1 MSNHD
6 PNGNPNYP
14 PAGDG
19 HPVQGQQPPYGGQP
33 GYGHQQPGYAPD
45 QSGYGYPQQQGYQQQ
60 TYPQPGPYGHQQPGY
75 HQPGPYGYPQHQ
87 RQVGSQPGVPVSFGE
102 AIKRFYSKYAQ
113 FSGRA
118 SRSEYWWVF
127 LYLAII
133 STVISILGV
142 TVGTNASGQP
152 NGIGDAL
159 SVLELIFAVA
169 HIIPNLALGARRLH
183 DTNRSGWFQLIA
195 LIPFLGVIVLLVL
208 FALAPKREGARF
220 DR

>member
-1 MSNHD
+1 MSNQD
-6 PNGNPNYP
+6 PNYSRLEGRPQQSYGQLPAYNGNQDSY
-14 PAGDG
+14 G
-19 HPVQGQQPPYGGQP
+19 HPEAGAG
-33 GYGHQQPGYAPD
+33 
-45 QSGYGYPQQQGYQQQ
+45 
-60 TYPQPGPYGHQQPGY
+60 GY
-75 HQPGPYGYPQHQ
+75 HQQNLHHH
-87 RQVGSQPGVPVSFGE
+87 GSQPGARVGFGE
-102 AIKRFYSKYAQ
+102 SIKRFYSKYAQ

-127 LYLAII
+127 LYLAIV

-159 SVLELIFAVA
+159 SVLELIFAVV

-195 LIPFLGVIVLLVL
+195 LIPFVGVIVLLVL
-208 FALAPKREGARF
+208 FALSPKREGARF

>member
-1 MSNHD
+1 MNTPD
-6 PNGNPNYP
+6 PNYP
-14 PAGDG
+14 R
-19 HPVQGQQPPYGGQP
+19 P
-33 GYGHQQPGYAPD
+33 GARP
-45 QSGYGYPQQQGYQQQ
+45 QQGYGQLPAYTGSQEADGRAQ
-60 TYPQPGPYGHQQPGY
+60 AGSGGY
-75 HQPGPYGYPQHQ
+75 HQQNLHHP
-87 RQVGSQPGVPVSFGE
+87 GSQPGAPVGFGE
-102 AIKRFYSKYAQ
+102 AIKRFYAKYAQ

-127 LYLAII
+127 LYLAIV

-208 FALAPKREGARF
+208 FALSPKREGARF